1 LYLINENICF
11 VIYNH
16 LKINVML
23 WKGRRESDNVEDRR
37 GVSGKGIAVGGGA
50 TAIIVIALKFLFGGD
65 INIQDISSLT
75 QGSTGTATEV
85 TSEQQKAQDERA
97 QFVKV
102 VLADTEDVW
111 GDVFKQSGMTYQSPS
126 LVLFSDATESA
137 CGAASSQSGPF
148 YCPGDQKVYIDLTF
162 YNDLRGKFGARGGDF
177 AQAYVIAHEIGHHI
191 QYLLGISEKM
201 DRLRGCLSEQ
211 EYNRYSVCLELQA
224 DFFAGLWGHY
234 EQGKGYLE
242 KDDLADALNSAQVIG
257 DDNLQKASQGYVTPE
272 TFTHGTSEQ
281 RMYWLKK
288 GFETG
293 DMKQCDTFKAAG
305 LSL

>member
-1 LYLINENICF
+1 MVVFYIC
-11 VIYNH
+11 NQ
-16 LKINVML
+16 LKINTML

-37 GVSGKGIAVGGGA
+37 GISGKGIAVGGGA
-50 TAIIVIALKFLFGGD
+50 TAIIVIALKLLFGGD
-65 INIQDISSLT
+65 INMQDISSLT
-75 QGSTGTATEV
+75 QGSQGAQGAQTEM
-85 TSEQQKAQDERA
+85 TSEQQRALDERA

-111 GDVFKQSGMTYQSPS
+111 NDIFKQNGITYQAPS

-162 YNDLRGKFGARGGDF
+162 YNDLREKFGARGGDF

-191 QYLLGISEKM
+191 QYLLGITDKM
-201 DRLRGCLSEQ
+201 DKLRGSLSE
-211 EYNRYSVCLELQA
+211 EEFNRYSVCLELQA
-224 DFFAGLWGHY
+224 DFFAGLWGHF

-242 KDDLADALNSAQVIG
+242 KDDLADALNAAQIIG
-257 DDNLQKASQGYVTPE
+257 DDNLQKASRGYATPE
-272 TFTHGTSEQ
+272 TFTHGSSEQ

-288 GFETG
+288 GFDTG
-293 DMKQCDTFKAAG
+293 DLKQCDTFKAAG
-305 LSL
+305 LSLQ